1 MWWQNSRGVKGVGD
15 TFLKEAV
22 RLGLME
28 KGSSEQRPEGEEERR
43 LVGEEDFRQG
53 NNKWMDIFLEQEA
66 GQSGHS
72 RWVIGEK

>member
-15 TFLKEAV
+15 TFLKEAA

-28 KGSSEQRPEGEEERR
+28 KGSSEQRPEGEQERR

-53 NNKWMDIFLEQEA
+53 DNKWVDMIYFWNREQA
-66 GQSGHS
+66 RVATVGG
-72 RWVIGEK
+72 